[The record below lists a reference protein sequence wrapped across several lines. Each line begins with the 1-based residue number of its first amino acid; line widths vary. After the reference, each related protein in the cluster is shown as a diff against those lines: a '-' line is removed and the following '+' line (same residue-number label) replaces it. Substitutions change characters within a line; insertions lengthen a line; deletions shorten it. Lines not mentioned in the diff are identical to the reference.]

1 MQAKVLA
8 NTLHMDRKAW
18 LEARKQGL
26 GGSDVATIACLS
38 KWKSQVQVFLE
49 KTQAIEQED
58 VQSEAAYFGNVLEE
72 VVAQEFAKRT
82 GLKVQRRNAIL
93 QHPEYPWMLANVDRL
108 IVGERIGL
116 ECKTASEYLKKN
128 GMKKYLLLIFS
139 SVSTIWL

>member
-8 NTLHMDRKAW
+8 NTLHMDRW

-82 GLKVQRRNAIL
+82 GLK
-93 QHPEYPWMLANVDRL
+93 
-108 IVGERIGL
+108 G
-116 ECKTASEYLKKN
+116 TASKCHLTTPRVSLDACKCGQAHRGRKN
-128 GMKKYLLLIFS
+128 WIRMQNSI
-139 SVSTIWL
+139 

>member
-8 NTLHMDRKAW
+8 NTLHMDRRAW

-26 GGSDVATIACLS
+26 GGSDVATIAGLS

-58 VQSEAAYFGNVLEE
+58 IQSESAYFGNVLEE

-82 GLKVQRRNAIL
+82 RLKVQRRNAIYSTQSILGCL
-93 QHPEYPWMLANVDRL
+93 QTWT
-108 IVGERIGL
+108 G
-116 ECKTASEYLKKN
+116 
-128 GMKKYLLLIFS
+128 S
-139 SVSTIWL
+139 SWEKELD

>member
-1 MQAKVLA
+1 MW
-8 NTLHMDRKAW
+8 R
-18 LEARKQGL
+18 
-26 GGSDVATIACLS
+26 TIAGLS

-108 IVGERIGL
+108 IVGERID
-116 ECKTASEYLKKN
+116 
-128 GMKKYLLLIFS
+128 
-139 SVSTIWL
+139 

>member
-1 MQAKVLA
+1 M
-8 NTLHMDRKAW
+8 
-18 LEARKQGL
+18 
-26 GGSDVATIACLS
+26 ATIACLS

-128 GMKKYLLLIFS
+128 GRMKRYLLLIFS